1 MKKYLLL
8 SLSILSIFFFNNRVE
23 ALTLNDGTEVNKDNY
38 IYYVYQNYSSYF
50 DDYDYFVA
58 SYDQDYNKW
67 YNVFL
72 MKCPYY
78 YDNSYFYYSSTKCSV
93 IDIYTKNLSTE
104 FSIRD
109 MGSYNNLKMGS
120 YEYIIYSNYNIG
132 TKKDKNDIVF
142 NSNITKEDLVK
153 GETKATYKITYYL
166 NDEIYKEIE
175 VEEGSSHTLLEY
187 EYDSNLY
194 VFSGWTVDD
203 DKDLNNITD
212 NISIHAT
219 LKEKESNIVYVK
231 NFPEEQITKSEFYT
245 LLILISTL
253 IMLIFLRWCFP
264 FRGGKDLK

>member
-23 ALTLNDGTEVNKDNY
+23 ALTFENGTEVNEDNFIYY
-38 IYYVYQNYSSYF
+38 IYSQYPSYF
-50 DDYDYFVA
+50 DTYSYFSLYHFDDVGTYRILFSNSQLDYF
-58 SYDQDYNKW
+58 S
-67 YNVFL
+67 
-72 MKCPYY
+72 
-78 YDNSYFYYSSTKCSV
+78 YSSNA
-93 IDIYTKNLSTE
+93 YLNGST
-104 FSIRD
+104 FSIKFNAD
-109 MGSYNNLKMGS
+109 FSYNSQTTWSNSTLSGMVIKYLKFSNFDIKYRDLGS
-120 YEYIIYSNYNIG
+120 TAFS
-132 TKKDKNDIVF
+132 
-142 NSNITKEDLVK
+142 SNITKQDLIDYFKVK
-153 GETKATYKITYYL
+153 QKYKITYYL
-166 NDEIYKEIE
+166 NDEIYKEFE

-194 VFSGWTVDD
+194 IFSGWTVDD

-264 FRGGKDLK
+264 FKGGKDLK